1 MNKVVQPPRLIA
13 WELTRACPLAC
24 RHCRASAVAAKDAA
38 ELSTAQCL
46 KLIDNIV
53 SFAKPTL
60 ILTGG
65 EPLLR
70 NDWFV
75 IASYATSAGLPVALA
90 TCGLPVNDQ
99 SIEKMKQ
106 AGVRCVSISIDGA
119 AAESHDAFRQKSGAF
134 EACILAARRL
144 RSAGMDFQVNTTV
157 SRHNIS
163 ELNEILKLAK
173 SLGASVFNP
182 FLLVPTG
189 RAQSLA
195 NLELSADQYEQT
207 LVWLAGQQDARIQI
221 RVTCAPHYQRIIRQ
235 LGLSAGAHAK
245 GGCLGGKSF
254 AFISHV
260 GEVQICGFLDVSC
273 GDLRT
278 NDMNFA
284 AIWRNSPV
292 LQRIRDV
299 SSYGGKCGCCEYVS
313 LCGGCRARA
322 NAVYGDWLAQEPF
335 CTYQPGKASPDE
347 NDLVLMNAAQ
357 VAIPPVSRPFE
368 ALGGM
373 VGMDEQQ
380 TIDRLKRLMKLGMI
394 RRVGAVFDA
403 RKLGFVSTLVAARA
417 GDKLAEAA
425 DLIIKHKGVT
435 HCYQRMHEVDLWFTL
450 SAAGDVLLQEA
461 LDDLSRQT
469 GLVLHSLPA
478 VEMYKSRVV
487 FQLTDRAPHGGEVA
501 RQAADDAGVAITE
514 GDKRLIHLLQGSIPL
529 TPLPFDDLA
538 RDLALPA
545 QTLLAKIQEWLN
557 RGVIKRI
564 AALPAHNKLG
574 INANAMAVFDVKPE
588 NQAGAGKTLAALP
601 EVTHCYLRDASAVE
615 GINGGVF
622 AMFHGRDEQALR
634 AKIQQQAELLDASCQ
649 ILFTGREFK
658 KTSME
663 FF

>member
-373 VGMDEQQ
+373 AAIVGLDVETVRGICEDATESELSRVDVANHNEDVQ
-380 TIDRLKRLMKLGMI
+380 TVISGDVSALERAMVRAKELQGKAIRQDREPRTTSSPICPGPSRLPFSSSSHTSVPGRAMPTEPGRLSTSWGG
-394 RRVGAVFDA
+394 RHRA
-403 RKLGFVSTLVAARA
+403 RFVSARPYI
-417 GDKLAEAA
+417 E
-425 DLIIKHKGVT
+425 
-435 HCYQRMHEVDLWFTL
+435 
-450 SAAGDVLLQEA
+450 
-461 LDDLSRQT
+461 
-469 GLVLHSLPA
+469 
-478 VEMYKSRVV
+478 
-487 FQLTDRAPHGGEVA
+487 
-501 RQAADDAGVAITE
+501 
-514 GDKRLIHLLQGSIPL
+514 
-529 TPLPFDDLA
+529 
-538 RDLALPA
+538 
-545 QTLLAKIQEWLN
+545 
-557 RGVIKRI
+557 
-564 AALPAHNKLG
+564 
-574 INANAMAVFDVKPE
+574 
-588 NQAGAGKTLAALP
+588 
-601 EVTHCYLRDASAVE
+601 
-615 GINGGVF
+615 
-622 AMFHGRDEQALR
+622 
-634 AKIQQQAELLDASCQ
+634 
-649 ILFTGREFK
+649 
-658 KTSME
+658 
-663 FF
+663 